1 MIIGI
6 TGKKGSGKDTIG
18 EALRR
23 NGYERVSFA
32 TPLKEVAKV
41 VFGITDEEMT
51 DRTLKEKELDRYP
64 YKSPRKIL
72 QILGTDMFRT
82 FFDGCWVECFKRN
95 NSDGKNVFITDVR
108 FLDEANAIKELGGK
122 MVRIIRPALID
133 DGDRHPSEMEM
144 EKIQCDFE
152 IVNEEGEDGIYNA
165 RKKLLDI
172 VYKL

>member
-6 TGKKGSGKDTIG
+6 TGKKGAGKDTIG
-18 EALRR
+18 DALREL
-23 NGYERVSFA
+23 GYERVSFA
-32 TPLKEVAKV
+32 TPLKEVAKI

-51 DRTLKEKELDRYP
+51 DRTLKETEIDRYP
-64 YKSPRKIL
+64 FKSPRKIL

-108 FLDEANAIKELGGK
+108 FLDEAEAIKELGGK
-122 MVRIIRPALID
+122 MVRIVRPALND

-144 EKIQCDFE
+144 EKIECDFVIE
-152 IVNEEGEDGIYNA
+152 NEEGEVGISNA

-172 VYKL
+172 VQRL